1 MRVPFP
7 LLALLAATTTLL
19 GEADA
24 YHGQIP
30 ATCLRPQPLCRSP
43 LAELVSLPQ
52 RSSPIAVIAPPIDPV
67 VFKWPIMVTGA
78 WLVMYYN
85 YMTLG
90 PTAGIAGSDE
100 GHKLCC
106 DRIFGNLHEQ
116 SVPFLVT
123 TWLHAVFVSPVDA
136 GILGASWLM
145 FRALYAPY
153 VSFCQSRK
161 AYTRAGN
168 TARAT
173 LA

>member
-1 MRVPFP
+1 
-7 LLALLAATTTLL
+7 
-19 GEADA
+19 
-24 YHGQIP
+24 
-30 ATCLRPQPLCRSP
+30 
-43 LAELVSLPQ
+43 
-52 RSSPIAVIAPPIDPV
+52 
-67 VFKWPIMVTGA
+67 MVTGA